1 MADQAAHRAQALSN
15 RTFAET
21 LLQQSGGD
29 PTALQWVVPGAFY
42 SGAHC
47 IESHLATYG
56 ATSTSHDERKRK
68 MRDPAYG
75 VPPHVYTA
83 YRQLERHSRGARYYM
98 QQFSASYVQTE
109 ILDRDLSTVTSWVG
123 L

>member
-1 MADQAAHRAQALSN
+1 MADQAAHRAQAISN
-15 RTFAET
+15 RTFAQT

-29 PTALQWVVPGAFY
+29 PTALQWAVTAAFY
-42 SGAHC
+42 CAVHC
-47 IESHLATYG
+47 IEAHLATYG

-68 MRDPAYG
+68 MRDPAYAI
-75 VPPHVYTA
+75 PAHVYTA

-98 QQFSASYVQTE
+98 QRFNASYVQSE
-109 ILDRDLSTVTSWVG
+109 ILDQDLSTVTSWAS